1 MPSGLHVT
9 MTVVGS
15 PLRRSILPLAGD
27 TLKAGCES
35 GVKPQK
41 KGSYVIATG
50 RTLTWA
56 GLGLEVRVGVMARV
70 RVEVCAGIRV
80 RVTPRTS
87 LASP

>member
-56 GLGLEVRVGVMARV
+56 GLGLGVRVGVRARV
-70 RVEVCAGIRV
+70 RVEVYWN
-80 RVTPRTS
+80 S
-87 LASP
+87 S